1 MKLALSRSRR
11 KDELNACDK
20 SDAARATVPRRDV
33 VVHHMQRNKKTIR
46 VEIESASCNVVGRES
61 CSLLMNRRTHHTLV
75 CISSST
81 WANSQ
86 PTWLS
91 GYTLHST
98 MPAGM
103 CQLLAKAD
111 AK

>member
-33 VVHHMQRNKKTIR
+33 VVHHMQRNQKTIR
-46 VEIESASCNVVGRES
+46 VDIESASCNVAGRES
-61 CSLLMNRRTHHTLV
+61 YALLMNRRAHHTLV

-81 WANSQ
+81 WEIANQRGSQ
-86 PTWLS
+86 A
-91 GYTLHST
+91 TLCIL
-98 MPAGM
+98 P
-103 CQLLAKAD
+103 CLLECVQLIAEANAK
-111 AK
+111 